1 MDKNDVFTLEAD
13 AGGCCSE
20 LGFFRFDL
28 GSLLRGWWLLLLL
41 MFFVGFAV
49 DDDDIGVDC
58 VDNE

>member
-13 AGGCCSE
+13 ADACCSE
-20 LGFFRFDL
+20 LGFFGFDL
-28 GSLLRGWWLLLLL
+28 GSLLRWLLL
-41 MFFVGFAV
+41 FFVGFAV